1 MRFAGKN
8 SFLQVRSAHVLILS
22 ALSHLTQQV
31 PGVHSGLWWYAKYPL
46 HVTESPSHATK
57 EKGERMIEARVLDLA
72 DRLRAIKEDKVLP
85 SLQQEFYE
93 RVRRVPEGD

>member
-1 MRFAGKN
+1 MCIRD
-8 SFLQVRSAHVLILS
+8 S
-22 ALSHLTQQV
+22 
-31 PGVHSGLWWYAKYPL
+31 

-85 SLQQEFYE
+85 LSLIHISLC
-93 RVRRVPEGD
+93 